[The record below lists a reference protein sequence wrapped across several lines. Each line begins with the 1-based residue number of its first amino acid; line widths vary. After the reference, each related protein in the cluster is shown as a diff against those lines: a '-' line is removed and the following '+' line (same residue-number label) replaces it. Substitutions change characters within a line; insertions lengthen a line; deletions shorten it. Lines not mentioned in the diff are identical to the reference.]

1 MKRALASVLV
11 VLAAVTGASV
21 AEAAIGAGVFIGATA
36 AKDPVGF
43 KVQSGRVVSFYYEGV
58 HMTCSDK
65 DSIDTYT
72 GKDRIQTPVRSKFK
86 VSSKGKWSIKARNP
100 KTGFGWDVK
109 AGFKSKGASASGTLK
124 VFARFDNTNTQN
136 PKGSITCTSG
146 TLKWSAKRK

>member
-1 MKRALASVLV
+1 V
-11 VLAAVTGASV
+11 VVAGVTGASV
-21 AEAAIGAGVFIGATA
+21 AEAAIRSGTFAGKTSA
-36 AKDPVGF
+36 ADPVGF
-43 KVQSGRVVSFYYEGV
+43 KVDSSGRVISFYYEGV